1 MLVDAGD
8 THEPT
13 GPEPVVTNTVSPG
26 LGVANSFQ
34 PIYAVKPAGKN
45 EGENVY
51 TKHRTISEKALIHTR
66 HTARSKVHG

>member
-51 TKHRTISEKALIHTR
+51 TNMKPFQKKR
-66 HTARSKVHG
+66 